1 MVQLILLFE
10 TMDIVLNLGLLVL
23 IAYLLAFSIRKRIP
37 SVLTYILV
45 GLVLGRSAANFIDP
59 TFMQLDSLLSTL
71 ILAFIAFQIGDTFR
85 WNNVRQLGVKAIAM
99 SGFEGVFTALV
110 VCGGL
115 VTLFYSGLLHVAHPL
130 PVALLL
136 GATAA
141 ATAPAATF
149 MVVREQNAKGPFTN
163 YLLMAVTFDDAVG
176 IIIFDFCT
184 VIARAILY
192 GGGINMAEVI
202 ISPLQEIG
210 MSVLCGATLGLLLA
224 LLYRYV
230 RGKEGTLLVAIGMV
244 LLAAGLSNQFGFS
257 PLLSAMV
264 LGAVFANLGK
274 TSRNVFQYVDE
285 WTPPLFLLFFV
296 ISGAALDITLL
307 PSVGL
312 IGLAYALLRAFG
324 KIFGAGAG
332 ATMVRAPEA
341 VRKYL
346 GFAML
351 PQAGVA
357 IGFAMLIKSM
367 FPELGYITT
376 IVMTIVIIFE
386 IVGPIGTQYALK
398 KSGSVGKGV

>member
-1 MVQLILLFE
+1 
-10 TMDIVLNLGLLVL
+10 MDIVLNLGILLL
-23 IAYLLAFSIRKRIP
+23 IAYIFAFFARKKVP
-37 SVLTYILV
+37 SVLTYILI
-45 GLVLGRSAANFIDP
+45 GLVLGRSIANFIDP

-71 ILAFIAFQIGDTFR
+71 VLAFIAFEIGDTFR
-85 WNNVRQLGVKAIAM
+85 WNNIKQLGVKSIAL
-99 SGFEGVFTALV
+99 STFEGTLTAIIV
-110 VCGGL
+110 STGL
-115 VTLFYSGLLHVAHPL
+115 MALFYTGILHVAHPM

-149 MVVREQNAKGPFTN
+149 MVVKERKARGIFTD

-184 VIARAILY
+184 VIARALLY
-192 GGGINMAEVI
+192 RGGINMAEAIVA
-202 ISPLQEIG
+202 PLQEIG
-210 MSVLCGATLGLLLA
+210 YSVLCGAALGLLLV
-224 LLYRYV
+224 LICRYI
-230 RGKEGTLLVAIGMV
+230 REKEGSLLVSIAMV

-274 TSRNVFQYVDE
+274 TSKNVFQYVDE

-296 ISGAALDITLL
+296 ISGANLDISLL
-307 PSVGL
+307 PQVGL
-312 IGLAYALLRAFG
+312 IGLAYALLRACG
-324 KIFGAGAG
+324 KIFGVNLG
-332 ATMVRAPEA
+332 ATIVKAPPEI
-341 VRKYL
+341 RKYL

-357 IGFAMLIKSM
+357 IGFAMLIKTM
-367 FPELGYITT
+367 FPELEYITT

-386 IVGPIGTQYALK
+386 IVGPIGTQYALE
-398 KSGSVGKGV
+398 KSGSIEKGV

>member
-115 VTLFYSGLLHVAHPL
+115 VALFYSGLLHVAHPL

-184 VIARAILY
+184 VIARALLY

-210 MSVLCGATLGLLLA
+210 MSVLCGVALGLLLT
-224 LLYRYV
+224 LICRYIPA
-230 RGKEGTLLVAIGMV
+230 KEGATTVTIAIV

-264 LGAVFANLGK
+264 LGAIFANTSK
-274 TSRNVFQYVDE
+274 ASRNVFQYVDE
-285 WTPPLFLLFFV
+285 WVPPLFLLFFV
-296 ISGAALDITLL
+296 ISGATLDVSLL
-307 PSVGL
+307 PGVGL

-324 KIFGAGAG
+324 KIFGDNLG
-332 ATMVRAPEA
+332 ATIVRAPEE
-341 VRKYL
+341 VRRYL

>member
-1 MVQLILLFE
+1 
-10 TMDIVLNLGLLVL
+10 
-23 IAYLLAFSIRKRIP
+23 
-37 SVLTYILV
+37 
-45 GLVLGRSAANFIDP
+45 
-59 TFMQLDSLLSTL
+59 
-71 ILAFIAFQIGDTFR
+71 
-85 WNNVRQLGVKAIAM
+85 
-99 SGFEGVFTALV
+99 
-110 VCGGL
+110 
-115 VTLFYSGLLHVAHPL
+115 
-130 PVALLL
+130 LLL

-192 GGGINMAEVI
+192 GGGINVAEVI
-202 ISPLQEIG
+202 VSPLQEIG
-210 MSVLCGATLGLLLA
+210 MSVLCGVALGLLLT
-224 LLYRYV
+224 LICRYIPA
-230 RGKEGTLLVAIGMV
+230 KEGATIVTIAIV

-264 LGAVFANLGK
+264 LGAIFANASK

-296 ISGAALDITLL
+296 ISGATLDVSLL
-307 PSVGL
+307 PRVGL

-324 KIFGAGAG
+324 KIFGDNLG
-332 ATMVRAPEA
+332 ATIVRAPEE
-341 VRKYL
+341 VKRYL

-357 IGFAMLIKSM
+357 IGFAMLIKNM